1 MPRENREELTK
12 ERILDTAEVLFAEKG
27 YRAVSVREIT
37 SAARCNLA
45 AVNYH
50 FGKKENLY
58 LEVFRSRWVPRATR
72 IRESFMKALAGQD
85 SLSPP
90 KVVRALAQAFV
101 EGPLSDE
108 ERLRHSQ
115 LMTREMTQPTRAF
128 ELVAQEVIQPFFK
141 DFADTLRS
149 VQSYEVG
156 QEQMLLNTFSIF
168 SMVLYFNF
176 ARVAVSRLTG
186 REYNTAFRARLVEQ
200 ISQFSLQGLG
210 VSEMEGQG

>member
-1 MPRENREELTK
+1 M
-12 ERILDTAEVLFAEKG
+12 
-27 YRAVSVREIT
+27 
-37 SAARCNLA
+37 A

-50 FGKKENLY
+50 FGNKENLY

-72 IRESFMKALAGQD
+72 MRESFRKAVASQT
-85 SLSPP
+85 SLSVPT
-90 KVVRALAQAFV
+90 VVRALAQAFV

-115 LMTREMTQPTRAF
+115 LMTREMTQPTKAF
-128 ELVAQEVIQPFFK
+128 ELVAQQVIEPFFK
-141 DFADTLRS
+141 EVGEKLSS
-149 VQSYEVG
+149 VLSYEMG
-156 QEQMLLNTFSIF
+156 QEQMLLNIFSIF

-186 REYNTAFRARLVEQ
+186 RQYDTAFRARLVEQ
-200 ISQFSLQGLG
+200 ITQFSLKGLD

>member
-12 ERILDTAEVLFAEKG
+12 ERILDAAEILFAQKG

-50 FGKKENLY
+50 FGTKKNLY

-72 IRESFMKALAGQD
+72 IRDSFRKALAGQD
-85 SLSPP
+85 TLSPP
-90 KVVRALAQAFV
+90 LVVRALAQAFV

-108 ERLRHSQ
+108 VRLRHSQ
-115 LMTREMTQPTRAF
+115 LMIREMTQPTKAF
-128 ELVAQEVIQPFFK
+128 EFVAQEVIQPFFK
-141 DFADTLRS
+141 EFADKLGS
-149 VQSYEVG
+149 AQIDKVD
-156 QEQMLLNTFSIF
+156 QEQMLLNIFSIF

-176 ARVAVSRLTG
+176 ARVAVSSLTG
-186 REYNTAFRARLVEQ
+186 REYDTAFRARLVEQ
-200 ISQFSLQGLG
+200 ITQFSLKGLD
-210 VSEMEGQG
+210 VDEMEGQG